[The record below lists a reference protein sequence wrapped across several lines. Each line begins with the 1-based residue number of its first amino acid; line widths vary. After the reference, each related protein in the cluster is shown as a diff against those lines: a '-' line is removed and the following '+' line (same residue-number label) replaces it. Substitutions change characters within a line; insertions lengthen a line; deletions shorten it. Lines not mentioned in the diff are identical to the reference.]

1 MLREKGTLNT
11 KGAPPPVALVS
22 NSKGFGVGGGRGSVL
37 AWKQEVGG
45 NSVFLDKD
53 RKYCGG
59 RSRSSQAWDLSL
71 IITIIPQGETS
82 LLLPPPPPPPT
93 SQMRKLN
100 P

>member
-1 MLREKGTLNT
+1 M
-11 KGAPPPVALVS
+11 
-22 NSKGFGVGGGRGSVL
+22 L

-53 RKYCGG
+53 RKYCGS

-82 LLLPPPPPPPT
+82 LLLPPPPRPPLH
-93 SQMRKLN
+93 R
-100 P
+100 